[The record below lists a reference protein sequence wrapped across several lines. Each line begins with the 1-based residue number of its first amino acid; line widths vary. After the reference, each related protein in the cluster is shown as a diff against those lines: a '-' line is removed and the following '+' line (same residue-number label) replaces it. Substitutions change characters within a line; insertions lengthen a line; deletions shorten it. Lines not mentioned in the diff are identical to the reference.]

1 MFIYK
6 ERIVPFL
13 YPVVKIISERR
24 KCMTRRR
31 FRVSI
36 KLRQKYS
43 HRLMVR
49 CLYHNVKIMISVN

>member
-1 MFIYK
+1 
-6 ERIVPFL
+6 
-13 YPVVKIISERR
+13 
-24 KCMTRRR
+24 MTRRR